1 MIRIVMMGFL
11 SLLSVPGLALA
22 YTQQDANEDA
32 VFIWA
37 SGCTDFKSGMNAG
50 DFSGWMRVGDAAK
63 TFLGIKR
70 IAAQRLYMDGWEVA
84 RGMRGVVDCQELA
97 KIRAA
102 DYVSGVDI
110 RRVD

>member
-1 MIRIVMMGFL
+1 MNQIVMVGLL
-11 SLLSVPGLALA
+11 SLLSAPCMAFA

-37 SGCTDFKSGMNAG
+37 SGCTDFKSGMSAG
-50 DFSGWMRVGDAAK
+50 DFSRWLRVGDAAK

-70 IAAQRLYMDGWEVA
+70 IAVQRLYMEGWEVA
-84 RGMRGVVDCQELA
+84 RGLRGVVDCQGLA

-110 RRVD
+110 RKEE